1 MWVAGGGAAALTG
14 TGSAASGRKL
24 WDNITGAPWRWSGI
38 VLVVAAILLPAL
50 LFGFSAWTGYRD
62 TLRTA
67 ELRAD
72 RTARVLEEHVSKVFE
87 SHRLVIQQV
96 RDRLRFVDW
105 GKEEDRID
113 LHKLLQDLQDELDQV
128 STITIVDADGRMQ
141 ASGRIYPADRGV
153 SFADR
158 DWFQTLRSGVP
169 GAAISRSYVGRQSGQ
184 PVFNIA
190 VALRDKTG
198 AFAGAIV
205 VSVDRSYFET
215 FYKEVEPDFDHAVTL
230 TRSDG
235 EILAR
240 TPPTTITHLPTP
252 SRLLSEASRAPFG
265 HYIGAS
271 VIDGTNRIF
280 AYRKVGTYPVYV
292 RFSLATDAVLA
303 QWRRSLLD
311 YGIVSMVSALALAVA
326 SWLVVRQ
333 SFRERLARDRW
344 QETAAALEAEI
355 AERERVDA
363 QLRQLQKME
372 AIGRLTGGI
381 AHDFNNL
388 LTAILGNL
396 ELAGR
401 RIEDPRVARLVGN
414 AVDGAQRAATLT
426 GRLLAFSRQQPLQPR
441 RVALNDLV
449 DGVGELLRVTL
460 GASIVLRVRPAT
472 EVWPVAIDVSQLEN
486 AILNLAVNARDAMPE
501 GGTLTIET
509 QNSQV
514 SAGSALAVGGE
525 VEPGDYAVVSVGDT
539 GQGMTAEIMAQVF
552 EPFFTTKPVGK
563 DTGLGLSQVYGFAR
577 QSGGHAV
584 IRSEMGRGTTIRL
597 FLPRLIQGEDVAPAE
612 VSPSAPPAARARGE
626 TILVVEDEDIVRTFA
641 ASALREQGYRVLE
654 AADGPSALILLS
666 AHPEVALLFT
676 DIVLRGP
683 MNGWAL
689 AKAATRHRRLPVLY
703 TSGYSRES
711 VVSDDRLHS
720 GAELLPKPF
729 TSETLV
735 TQVRCLLDTSALAS
749 PSTMAG

>member
-1 MWVAGGGAAALTG
+1 MGMGGAD
-14 TGSAASGRKL
+14 SGRRL
-24 WDNITGAPWRWSGI
+24 AGEGFRSPWGWSGI
-38 VLVVAAILLPAL
+38 ALVVAAILLPLL
-50 LFGFSAWTGYRD
+50 LFAFSAWASYRD
-62 TLRTA
+62 TLSTA

-72 RTARVLEEHVSKVFE
+72 RTVRVLEEHVSKVFE

-105 GKEEDRID
+105 GKEEDRAD
-113 LHKLLQDLQDELDQV
+113 LHKMLQDLQDELDQV
-128 STITIVDADGRMQ
+128 STITIVDAAGRMQ
-141 ASGRIYPADRGV
+141 ASGRIYPVDRGV

-158 DWFQTLRSGVP
+158 DWFQTLRAGVP
-169 GAAISRSYVGRQSGQ
+169 GAAISRSYTGRQSGQ

-190 VALRDKTG
+190 VALHDKAG
-198 AFAGAIV
+198 AFAGAIA

-215 FYKEVEPDFDHAVTL
+215 FYKEVEPDFAHAVTL

-252 SRLLSEASRAPFG
+252 SRLLSEARSSPFG
-265 HYIGAS
+265 HYTGAS

-292 RFSLATDAVLA
+292 RFSIAIEAVLE
-303 QWRRSLLD
+303 QWRRSLLG
-311 YGIVSMVSALALAVA
+311 YGIVSMVSALTLAIA

-372 AIGRLTGGI
+372 ALGRLTGGI

-388 LTAILGNL
+388 LTAVLGNL

-401 RIEDPRVARLVGN
+401 RIEDARVARLVGN

-449 DGVGELLRVTL
+449 GGMGELLRVTL
-460 GASIVLRVRPAT
+460 GASVALRVRFAA
-472 EVWPVAIDVSQLEN
+472 ELWPIAVDVSQLEN

-501 GGTLTIET
+501 GGTLTIGTE
-509 QNSQV
+509 NSLV
-514 SAGSALAVGGE
+514 SAAAASVVGGA
-525 VEPGDYAVVSVGDT
+525 VEPGDYVVVSVCDT
-539 GQGMTAEIMAQVF
+539 GHGMTAEIMAQVF
-552 EPFFTTKPVGK
+552 EPFFTTKPTGK
-563 DTGLGLSQVYGFAR
+563 GTGLGLSQVYGFAR
-577 QSGGHAV
+577 QSGGQVV
-584 IRSEMGRGTTIRL
+584 IDSEVGRGTTIRL
-597 FLPRLIQGEDVAPAE
+597 FLPRLLQNEDVAATE
-612 VSPSAPPAARARGE
+612 VAPVAQPIARARGE

-641 ASALREQGYRVLE
+641 STALREQGYRVLE

-666 AHPEVALLFT
+666 AQPEVALLFT
-676 DIVLRGP
+676 DIVLKGP

-689 AKAATRHRRLPVLY
+689 AKAATRHRRFPVLY
-703 TSGYSRES
+703 TSGYNHES
-711 VVSDDRLHS
+711 VGVDDRLQT
-720 GAELLPKPF
+720 GVELLQKPF
-729 TSETLV
+729 TSETLIR
-735 TQVRCLLDTSALAS
+735 QVRCLLDNVARMS
-749 PSTMAG
+749 PSTMAS

>member
-1 MWVAGGGAAALTG
+1 MTGTANAVAGRTLEEEKSFAL
-14 TGSAASGRKL
+14 
-24 WDNITGAPWRWSGI
+24 WRWSGI
-38 VLVVAAILLPAL
+38 VLVAAAILLPVL
-50 LFGFSAWTGYRD
+50 LFAFSAWTSYRD

-105 GKEEDRID
+105 TKEQDRAD
-113 LHKLLQDLQDELDQV
+113 LHKMLQGLQDDLDQIA
-128 STITIVDADGRMQ
+128 TITIVDADGRMQ
-141 ASGRIYPADRGV
+141 ASGRIYPIDHSI

-158 DWFQTLRSGVP
+158 DWFLMARSGVS
-169 GAAISRSYVGRQSGQ
+169 GAVISRSYLGRQSGQ

-190 VALRDKTG
+190 VALRDKAG
-198 AFAGAIV
+198 AFAGVIA
-205 VSVDRSYFET
+205 VSLDRGYFET

-240 TPPTTITHLPTP
+240 TPPTTITHLPDR
-252 SRLLSEASRAPFG
+252 SRLLTETGRASSG
-265 HYIGAS
+265 HYIGTS
-271 VIDGTNRIF
+271 VIDGANRIF
-280 AYRKVGTYPVYV
+280 AYRKVGSYPVYV
-292 RFSLATDAVLA
+292 RFSIAIDAVLA
-303 QWRRSLLD
+303 PWRRSLLD
-311 YGIVSMVSALALAVA
+311 YGIVSMVSALALAIA

-333 SFRERLARDRW
+333 SFRERVARHSW
-344 QETAAALEAEI
+344 QETATALKAEV

-388 LTAILGNL
+388 LTAVLGNL

-426 GRLLAFSRQQPLQPR
+426 GRLLAFSRQQPLQTQ
-441 RVALNDLV
+441 RVLLNDLV
-449 DGVGELLRVTL
+449 TGMGELLRVTL
-460 GASIVLRVRPAT
+460 GANVALNVHPAA
-472 EVWPVAIDVSQLEN
+472 EVWPIAIDASQLEN
-486 AILNLAVNARDAMPE
+486 AILNLAVNARDAMPD

-509 QNSQV
+509 HNSLV
-514 SAGSALAVGGE
+514 SAASDLAVGGQ
-525 VEPGDYAVVSVGDT
+525 VAPGDYVVVSVIDN

-563 DTGLGLSQVYGFAR
+563 GTGLGLSQVYGFAR
-577 QSGGHAV
+577 QSGGHVV
-584 IRSEMGRGTTIRL
+584 IRSAVGQGTTVRL
-597 FLPRLIQGEDVAPAE
+597 FLPRLAESAVEAPAE
-612 VSPSAPPAARARGE
+612 VLPLVLPVARASGE
-626 TILVVEDEDIVRTFA
+626 TVLVVEDEDIVRAFA
-641 ASALREQGYRVLE
+641 TSALREEGYRVIE
-654 AADGPSALILLS
+654 AADGPSALILLA

-676 DIVLRGP
+676 DVVLKGP

-689 AKAATRHRRLPVLY
+689 AKAATRHRCLPVLY
-703 TSGYSRES
+703 TSGYSREAI
-711 VVSDDRLHS
+711 VDDERLHP
-720 GAELLPKPF
+720 GVELLPKPF
-729 TSETLV
+729 TSETLIR
-735 TQVRCLLDTSALAS
+735 QVRCLIDATAVAS